1 MSQIRLAFYKA
12 EKGTAWSKLIALWT
26 QGPYS
31 HVETVFY
38 TISPNTTDVPVK
50 QHDPEGVLCFSSAEN
65 DGGTRFKALTMMDGK
80 WDYVDVNDI
89 EESKAYAFAKTQL
102 GKKYDWDGIVGFVLS
117 FQKPNPDEVF
127 CSEVCTQ
134 ILQNQGKFLDLVPG
148 KTSPNSLY
156 KRLIKGV

>member
-12 EKGTAWSKLIALWT
+12 EKGTVWSKLIAMWT

-31 HVETVFY
+31 HVEAVFY
-38 TISPNTTDVPVK
+38 TIPATTTEVPVL
-50 QHDPEGVLCFSSAEN
+50 QHDPDGVLCFSSAEN

-89 EESKAYAFAKTQL
+89 DEGQAYKFCKTQL

-117 FQKPNPDEVF
+117 FKSANPDEVF
-127 CSEVCTQ
+127 CSEVCTK
-134 ILQNQGKFLDLVPG
+134 ILQNQGKFLDLVAS
-148 KTSPNSLY
+148 KTSPNALY
-156 KRLIKGV
+156 KRLLKGV